1 MATQKQER
9 IVFMRRSA
17 ILLLDFIILTLSNS
31 ETKIQQEIR
40 LALGQRSDLRLFR
53 NETGKLPDPR
63 TGRWVQFGLAK
74 GSSDLIGFKTIKV
87 TPEMIGQDLA
97 VFTSIEVK
105 TNTGQLSKYQ
115 HNWLQA
121 VKKAG
126 GITGVARTVGDAL
139 KILKVN

>member
-1 MATQKQER
+1 MSNQET
-9 IVFMRRSA
+9 V
-17 ILLLDFIILTLSNS
+17 L
-31 ETKIQQEIR
+31 QQNIR
-40 LALGQRSDLRLFR
+40 LALGQHSNLRLFR

-63 TGRWVQFGLAK
+63 TGQWVRFGLAK

-121 VKKAG
+121 VKSAG
-126 GITGVARTVGDAL
+126 GIVGVARTVRDAL
-139 KILKVN
+139 EILKVN

>member
-1 MATQKQER
+1 M
-9 IVFMRRSA
+9 ILSA
-17 ILLLDFIILTLSNS
+17 ILRLDFIILHLSNS
-31 ETKIQQEIR
+31 ETRIQQEIR

-74 GSSDLIGFKTIKV
+74 GSSDLIGFKTIKI

-126 GITGVARTVGDAL
+126 GITGVARNVGDAL
-139 KILKVN
+139 KILKVS

>member
-1 MATQKQER
+1 MKN
-9 IVFMRRSA
+9 SA
-17 ILLLDFIILTLSNS
+17 ILLLDFIISTLSNS

-74 GSSDLIGFKTIKV
+74 GSSDLIGFKTIKI

-105 TNTGQLSKYQ
+105 TNTGQLSKNQ

-126 GITGVARTVGDAL
+126 GITGVARTVRDAL
-139 KILKVN
+139 EILKVN

>member
-1 MATQKQER
+1 MSNQET
-9 IVFMRRSA
+9 V
-17 ILLLDFIILTLSNS
+17 L
-31 ETKIQQEIR
+31 QQNIR
-40 LALGQRSDLRLFR
+40 LALGQHSDLRLFR
-53 NETGKLPDPR
+53 NENGKLPDPR
-63 TGRWVQFGLAK
+63 TGRWVQIGLAK
-74 GSSDLIGFKTIKV
+74 GSSDLIGFKTIKI

-126 GITGVARTVGDAL
+126 GITGVARTVRDAL
-139 KILKVN
+139 EILKVN